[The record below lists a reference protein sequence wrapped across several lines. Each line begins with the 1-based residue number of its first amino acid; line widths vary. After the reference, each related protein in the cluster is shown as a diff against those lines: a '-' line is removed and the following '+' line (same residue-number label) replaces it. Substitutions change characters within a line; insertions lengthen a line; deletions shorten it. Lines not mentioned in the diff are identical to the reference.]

1 MGLIVPV
8 WEFIADIVLFLVLG
22 YAAIYALTRVS
33 RYSDPF
39 HRFIMIT
46 AFSLLIAT
54 VGRAMDI
61 ADDFSGAPSILPKLE
76 VVLYF
81 VSIIGVIYGLV
92 NYIGSIEGRLLVVP
106 SKIQQN
112 GGITPGGFLY
122 FGDRDSLLNFLASVD
137 VPILAV
143 TRTPWAFERIK
154 NVKTLWVT
162 QASEEGV
169 SPTKLHVIIDTAV
182 KFFKSGGKLILIDCL
197 EVLILYNDFVSV
209 FKFLTTLKDYAL
221 NTGGTVLV
229 NVSEDTLEEREI
241 NLLTREFEPVRDLK
255 RLLKPKT
262 FS

>member
-8 WEFIADIVLFLVLG
+8 WEFIADVVLFLVLG

-81 VSIIGVIYGLV
+81 ISIIGVIYGLV
-92 NYIGSIEGRLLVVP
+92 NYIGSIEGRLLIVP
-106 SKIQQN
+106 SNVEPN
-112 GGITPGGFLY
+112 GGIVPGGFLY
-122 FGDRDSLLNFLASVD
+122 FGDRESLLKFLASIN
-137 VPILAV
+137 VPVLAV
-143 TRTPWAFERIK
+143 TRTPWAFRGIK
-154 NVKTLWVT
+154 NVQTLWIT

-169 SPTKLHVIIDTAV
+169 SPTRLHVIIDTAV
-182 KFFKSGGKLILIDCL
+182 KFFKGGGRLVLIDCI

-221 NTGGTVLV
+221 NTGSALLV
-229 NVSEDTLEEREI
+229 NVSEGALGEREI
-241 NLLTREFEPVRDLK
+241 NLLTREFEPIKDLK

-262 FS
+262 SS